1 MLKCVITGALYMART
16 LRMGHAYLVLLL
28 VAIIALNV
36 AYTGFTGLV
45 SDMVAPEQVV
55 LLHIYICAYIS
66 KYICIYIYIYV

>member
-1 MLKCVITGALYMART
+1 MNCVIAGALYVART

-55 LLHIYICAYIS
+55 LLHIYIYVYIS
-66 KYICIYIYIYV
+66 NYLCMYIFIYV